1 MGRVCVRTMKKPCFR
16 LPKSAECVTMYDSI
30 AERKEN
36 RMQDKDQHSTEEQLA
51 HVEDENLSAFENAR
65 MIEAR
70 ARREAELAE
79 RARQAKEN
87 EAAYQAREEYAK
99 ELYDE
104 RIDLM
109 RLKQGVITDSDK
121 VFPEQAPEKKYTIS
135 EKIGNWLYHS
145 KWWLGIA
152 VFCVALGGFLI
163 YDYVTKV
170 EADVNLLL
178 ISNDYEIYGKS
189 ELLCDMMEKNLA
201 DYNDDDRSVASVVFV
216 PVSKSSMETGSFSTS
231 YNTQLLV
238 QMQSDMCMLVIGD
251 TESDSY
257 IEAEKVYAEIETLY
271 PQYDFIDNDRIL
283 LKDTY
288 FQEWLGYES
297 ELREGAY
304 LALRLPTAGMSTQ
317 EEMQEAYDEAL
328 PVLEV
333 LMEQLA
339 TKPPVTESTT
349 GGE

>member
-1 MGRVCVRTMKKPCFR
+1 
-16 LPKSAECVTMYDSI
+16 
-30 AERKEN
+30 
-36 RMQDKDQHSTEEQLA
+36 MQEKDQQSTDEQFA
-51 HVEDENLSAFENAR
+51 SVEDENLSAFENAR
-65 MIEAR
+65 MLEAR

-104 RIDLM
+104 RLDLI

-121 VFPEQAPEKKYTIS
+121 VFPKQEPPKKYTLS

-145 KWWLGIA
+145 KWWLGVA
-152 VFCVALGGFLI
+152 VFCVGLGGFLI

-170 EADVNLLL
+170 DADVSLLL
-178 ISNDYEIYGKS
+178 ISNDYEIYNKS
-189 ELLCDMMEKNLA
+189 QTLSDMMQRDLP
-201 DYNDDDRSVASVVFV
+201 DYNGDDRSVASVVFV
-216 PVSKSSMETGSFSTS
+216 PVSKSTMETGNYSTS

-251 TESDSY
+251 DESDSY
-257 IEAEKVYAEIETLY
+257 IEGEKIYAELEALY

-288 FQEWLGYES
+288 FQEWLGTES
-297 ELREGAY
+297 ELRDGAY
-304 LALRLPTAGMSTQ
+304 LALRLPVASMSSQ
-317 EEMQEAYDEAL
+317 EDMQKAYDEAL
-328 PVLEV
+328 PVLES

-339 TKPPVTESTT
+339 TKPPVAETT
-349 GGE
+349 SGGA

>member
-1 MGRVCVRTMKKPCFR
+1 
-16 LPKSAECVTMYDSI
+16 
-30 AERKEN
+30 
-36 RMQDKDQHSTEEQLA
+36 MQEKDQQSTDEQLA
-51 HVEDENLSAFENAR
+51 SVEDEHLSAFENAR
-65 MIEAR
+65 MLEAR

-104 RIDLM
+104 RPDLI
-109 RLKQGVITDSDK
+109 RLKQGVITDSEK
-121 VFPEQAPEKKYTIS
+121 VFPKQEPQKKYTLS

-145 KWWLGIA
+145 KWWLGVA
-152 VFCVALGGFLI
+152 VFCVGLGGFLI

-170 EADVNLLL
+170 DADVNLLL
-178 ISNDYEIYGKS
+178 ISNDYEIYNKS
-189 ELLCDMMEKNLA
+189 QTLSDMMQRDLT
-201 DYNDDDRSVASVVFV
+201 DYNGDDRSVASVVFV
-216 PVSKSSMETGSFSTS
+216 PVSKSTMETGNYSTS

-251 TESDSY
+251 DESDSY
-257 IEAEKVYAEIETLY
+257 IEGEKIYAELEDLY

-288 FQEWLGYES
+288 FQEWLGTES
-297 ELREGAY
+297 ELRDGAY
-304 LALRLPTAGMSTQ
+304 LALRLPTAGMSSQ
-317 EEMQEAYDEAL
+317 EDMQKAYDEAL
-328 PVLEV
+328 PVLES

-339 TKPPVTESTT
+339 TKPPVAETT
-349 GGE
+349 NGGA

>member
-1 MGRVCVRTMKKPCFR
+1 
-16 LPKSAECVTMYDSI
+16 
-30 AERKEN
+30 
-36 RMQDKDQHSTEEQLA
+36 MQEKDQQSADEQLA
-51 HVEDENLSAFENAR
+51 SVEDENLSAFENAR
-65 MIEAR
+65 MMEAR

-104 RIDLM
+104 RLDLI

-121 VFPEQAPEKKYTIS
+121 VFPEQAPPKKYTVS

-178 ISNDYEIYGKS
+178 ISNDYEIYNKS
-189 ELLCDMMEKNLA
+189 QVLSDMMQRDLT
-201 DYNDDDRSVASVVFV
+201 DYNGDDRSVASVVFV
-216 PVSKSSMETGSFSTS
+216 PVSKSTMETGNYSTS

-251 TESDSY
+251 NESDGY
-257 IEAEKVYAEIETLY
+257 IEGEKVYAEIESRY

-288 FQEWLGYES
+288 FQEWLGTES
-297 ELREGAY
+297 QLREGAY
-304 LALRLPTAGMSTQ
+304 LALRLPTAGMSSQ
-317 EEMQEAYDEAL
+317 EEMQKAYDEAL
-328 PVLEV
+328 PVLES

-339 TKPPVTESTT
+339 TKPPVAETT
-349 GGE
+349 GGGE

>member
-1 MGRVCVRTMKKPCFR
+1 
-16 LPKSAECVTMYDSI
+16 
-30 AERKEN
+30 
-36 RMQDKDQHSTEEQLA
+36 MQEKDQQSADEQLA
-51 HVEDENLSAFENAR
+51 SVDDENLSAFENAR
-65 MIEAR
+65 MMEAR

-79 RARQAKEN
+79 RARQAEEN

-104 RIDLM
+104 RLDLM
-109 RLKQGVITDSDK
+109 RLKQGVITESDK
-121 VFPEQAPEKKYTIS
+121 VFPAQAPPKEYTVF

-152 VFCVALGGFLI
+152 VFCVAVGGFLV
-163 YDYVTKV
+163 YDYVTRV

-189 ELLCDMMEKNLA
+189 AVLSDMMQQDLA
-201 DYNDDDRSVASVVFV
+201 DYNGDDRSVASVVFV
-216 PVSKSSMETGSFSTS
+216 PVSKSTMETGNYSTS

-251 TESDSY
+251 NESDSY
-257 IEAEKVYAEIETLY
+257 IEAEKVYAEIESRY

-288 FQEWLGYES
+288 FQEWLGTES

-304 LALRLPTAGMSTQ
+304 LALRLPTAGMSSQ
-317 EEMQEAYDEAL
+317 EEMQKAYDEAL
-328 PVLEV
+328 PVLES

-339 TKPPVTESTT
+339 TKPEGTDTT
-349 GGE
+349 SGGE

>member
-1 MGRVCVRTMKKPCFR
+1 
-16 LPKSAECVTMYDSI
+16 
-30 AERKEN
+30 
-36 RMQDKDQHSTEEQLA
+36 MQEKDQQSTDEKLA
-51 HVEDENLSAFENAR
+51 TVGDEHLSAFENAR
-65 MIEAR
+65 IMEAR
-70 ARREAELAE
+70 ARREDELAE

-104 RIDLM
+104 RLDLI

-121 VFPEQAPEKKYTIS
+121 VFPEQAPPKKYTLS
-135 EKIGNWLYHS
+135 ERIGNWLYHS

-170 EADVNLLL
+170 DADVNLLL
-178 ISNDYEIYGKS
+178 LSNDYEIYNKS
-189 ELLCDMMEKNLA
+189 QILSDMMQRDLI
-201 DYNDDDRSVASVVFV
+201 DYNGDDRCVASVVFV
-216 PVSKSSMETGSFSTS
+216 PVSKSSMETGNYSTS

-238 QMQSDMCMLVIGD
+238 QMQSNMCMLVIGD
-251 TESDSY
+251 SESDGY
-257 IEAEKVYAEIETLY
+257 IESEKIYAEIESLY

-283 LKDTY
+283 LEDTY
-288 FQEWLGYES
+288 FQEWLGTES

-304 LALRLPTAGMSTQ
+304 LALRLPTAGMSSQ
-317 EEMQEAYDEAL
+317 EDMQRAYDEAL
-328 PVLEV
+328 PVLES

-339 TKPPVTESTT
+339 TKPPVAETT
-349 GGE
+349 SGGA

>member
-1 MGRVCVRTMKKPCFR
+1 
-16 LPKSAECVTMYDSI
+16 
-30 AERKEN
+30 
-36 RMQDKDQHSTEEQLA
+36 MQEKDQQSTDEKLA
-51 HVEDENLSAFENAR
+51 SVGDEHLSAFENAR
-65 MIEAR
+65 IMEAR
-70 ARREAELAE
+70 ARREDELAE

-104 RIDLM
+104 RLDLI

-121 VFPEQAPEKKYTIS
+121 VFPEQAPPKKYTLS
-135 EKIGNWLYHS
+135 ERIGNWLYHS

-170 EADVNLLL
+170 DADVNLLL
-178 ISNDYEIYGKS
+178 LSNDYEIYNKS
-189 ELLCDMMEKNLA
+189 QILSDMMQRDLI
-201 DYNDDDRSVASVVFV
+201 DYNGDDRCVASVVFV
-216 PVSKSSMETGSFSTS
+216 PVSKSSMETGNYSTS

-238 QMQSDMCMLVIGD
+238 QMQSNMCMLVIGD
-251 TESDSY
+251 SESDGY
-257 IEAEKVYAEIETLY
+257 IESEKIYAEIESLY

-283 LKDTY
+283 LEDTY
-288 FQEWLGYES
+288 FQEWLGTES

-304 LALRLPTAGMSTQ
+304 LALRLPTVGMSSQ
-317 EEMQEAYDEAL
+317 EDMQRAYDEAL
-328 PVLEV
+328 PVLES

-339 TKPPVTESTT
+339 TKPL
-349 GGE
+349 

>member
-1 MGRVCVRTMKKPCFR
+1 
-16 LPKSAECVTMYDSI
+16 
-30 AERKEN
+30 
-36 RMQDKDQHSTEEQLA
+36 MQEKDQHSIDEQLA
-51 HVEDENLSAFENAR
+51 AVDDENLSAFENAR
-65 MIEAR
+65 MMEAR

-79 RARQAKEN
+79 RDRQAKEN
-87 EAAYQAREEYAK
+87 EAAYQAREEYAR

-121 VFPEQAPEKKYTIS
+121 VFPEQAPPKKYTIS

-152 VFCVALGGFLI
+152 VFCVAVGGFLV
-163 YDYVTKV
+163 YDYVTRV

-178 ISNDYEIYGKS
+178 ISNDHAIYAKS
-189 ELLCDMMEKNLA
+189 EALSDMMEQNLT
-201 DYNDDDRSVASVVFV
+201 DYNGDERSVASVVFV

-238 QMQSDMCMLVIGD
+238 QMQSNMCMLVIGD
-251 TESDSY
+251 TESDGY
-257 IEAEKVYAEIETLY
+257 IEAEKVYAEIESLY
-271 PQYDFIDNDRIL
+271 PRYDFIDNDRIL

-288 FQEWLGYES
+288 FQEWLGMEE

-304 LALRLPTAGMSTQ
+304 LALRLPTAGMSSQ
-317 EEMQEAYDEAL
+317 EDMQKAYDEAL
-328 PVLEV
+328 PVLES

-339 TKPPVTESTT
+339 TKPPIAESTN

>member
-1 MGRVCVRTMKKPCFR
+1 
-16 LPKSAECVTMYDSI
+16 
-30 AERKEN
+30 
-36 RMQDKDQHSTEEQLA
+36 MQEKDQHSTDEQLA
-51 HVEDENLSAFENAR
+51 AIDDENLSAFENAR
-65 MIEAR
+65 MMEAR

-104 RIDLM
+104 RIDLI

-121 VFPEQAPEKKYTIS
+121 VFPEQAPPKKYTIS

-152 VFCVALGGFLI
+152 VFCVALVGFLV

-178 ISNDYEIYGKS
+178 ISNDHAIYAQS
-189 ELLCDMMEKNLA
+189 QTLSDMMQQNLT
-201 DYNDDDRSVASVVFV
+201 DYNGDERSVAGVVFV

-251 TESDSY
+251 KESDGY
-257 IEAEKVYAEIETLY
+257 IEAEQVYAEIETLY

-283 LKDTY
+283 LKDTC
-288 FQEWLGYES
+288 FREWLGMEE

-304 LALRLPTAGMSTQ
+304 LALRLPTAGMSSQ
-317 EEMQEAYDEAL
+317 EDMQKAYDEAL
-328 PVLEV
+328 PVLES
-333 LMEQLA
+333 LMEQLS
-339 TKPPVTESTT
+339 TKPPVTETT
-349 GGE
+349 SGGE